1 MIQWLTRL
9 YQKNK
14 KKIPESINLR
24 FRHQTNG
31 GKEEWSKERTTM
43 SNMITMKSTK
53 MMNMDNNTIGMI
65 K

>member
-14 KKIPESINLR
+14 KKILESINLR
-24 FRHQTNG
+24 IRRQTNG